1 MEMVPKNAG
10 ARWTSWTLEADY
22 KYLYERLLADTF
34 YPLDNKSKKFLFTIE
49 VCLSVWQI
57 ILRQFIL
64 HNKAIWT
71 PLWLKRAPFCLNLK
85 NAFK

>member
-57 ILRQFIL
+57 ILDSLYCTIRQYEL
-64 HNKAIWT
+64 
-71 PLWLKRAPFCLNLK
+71 PYG
-85 NAFK
+85 